1 MYLCRDRCAW
11 ISPYGDGVPPV
22 SHPANLDECRLGHFV
37 APGSKH
43 EGSFARSGVYIARR
57 STPKGWA
64 GTLEEPSTR
73 TGGQVMTES
82 TDEGAFPEL
91 FEVIQGYAQRDY
103 NHQVKALRM
112 IAAAY
117 LPLFEVPPMPDA
129 KQVVEDVLSHNEFL
143 MSNPQTGQLE
153 PASVDAVVSV
163 ATSRLVEE
171 DLKWGAECLLNIMDA
186 LRRRA
191 QSEGY
196 ETYVV
201 DAEEVLDGLETILAA
216 DIVEDVIEDIV
227 EEG

>member
-1 MYLCRDRCAW
+1 
-11 ISPYGDGVPPV
+11 
-22 SHPANLDECRLGHFV
+22 
-37 APGSKH
+37 
-43 EGSFARSGVYIARR
+43 
-57 STPKGWA
+57 
-64 GTLEEPSTR
+64 
-73 TGGQVMTES
+73 MTEL

-103 NHQVKALRM
+103 NHQVKALRI

-129 KQVVEDVLSHNEFL
+129 KQVVEDVLSRNEFL
-143 MSNPQTGQLE
+143 LSNPQTGQLE
-153 PASVDAVVSV
+153 SASVDAVVSV

-171 DLKWGAECLLNIMDA
+171 DLKWGADCLMNVMDA

-196 ETYVV
+196 ETYVM
-201 DAEEVLDGLETILAA
+201 DADEVLDGLETILAA